1 MITSIDIDEKLMN
14 EARRVTGLRTKK
26 AVVEAALQALIRF
39 HGQVDVR
46 QLWGRLHWE
55 DPSAPSA
62 PPASPAPDP
71 ARGKRRAGPR

>member
-26 AVVEAALQALIRF
+26 AVVEAALEALIRF
-39 HGQVDVR
+39 HGQVEVR

-55 DPSAPSA
+55 DPSAPPASTPSA
-62 PPASPAPDP
+62 PEA

>member
-55 DPSAPSA
+55 DPSAPST